1 MDHFKIGSKTRARS
15 FRNITVYSSY
25 DSDILGES
33 KRGVIISHVFI
44 QHAIPVVKSNV
55 FRQENQAVSFCKQ
68 RLLFHRQLKSKCI
81 IWIVQNYRQEYLG
94 RDYEFIEKIIL
105 KVEMSRDTSKRR
117 ETRKRYRAFPI
128 KCFIGLANLG
138 AS

>member
-68 RLLFHRQLKSKCI
+68 RLLFHRQLKSKCLYGLYKI
-81 IWIVQNYRQEYLG
+81 AGRNIWVGIMNSLKKV
-94 RDYEFIEKIIL
+94 IL